1 MLNKGNMNDLHS
13 VRFQTRQ
20 DGDWV
25 EVDLDNLM
33 EDKTIVVF
41 GLPGAFTPTC
51 STFQLPTFE
60 EMYDQFLESG
70 VDEVYC
76 TSVND
81 TFVMNAW
88 FEQQGI
94 EKVKPLPDG
103 NGELARQLGLL
114 VKKENLGF
122 GLRSWRY
129 AMLVVDG
136 TVELM
141 NIEPN
146 LSDNCQTDP
155 YERSK
160 PEVFLQE
167 VRDHFGLNLVPMTDA
182 QKARELT
189 EEELA
194 EARSQDPNNHD
205 INVDVL
211 DIENQTTEE

>member
-1 MLNKGNMNDLHS
+1 MLNKGNLNDLHNIQ
-13 VRFQTRQ
+13 FQIRK
-20 DGDWV
+20 DGDWD
-25 EVDLDNLM
+25 EVSLDSLM

-60 EMYDQFLESG
+60 EMYDQFTASG

-81 TFVMNAW
+81 TFVMSAW

-129 AMLVVDG
+129 AMLVIDG

-141 NIEPN
+141 SIAPN
-146 LSDNCQTDP
+146 LVDNSQTDP
-155 YERSK
+155 YEKSK
-160 PEVFLQE
+160 PEEFLKE
-167 VRDHFGLNLVPMTDA
+167 VKAHFGLNLINDESTSVD
-182 QKARELT
+182 ESN
-189 EEELA
+189 EEDE
-194 EARSQDPNNHD
+194 
-205 INVDVL
+205 
-211 DIENQTTEE
+211 

>member
-1 MLNKGNMNDLHS
+1 MIKGFKIPKVEFRIREGDSSDNEDVCAIGGKWINKSTDDFFKNKRVILFS
-13 VRFQTRQ
+13 
-20 DGDWV
+20 
-25 EVDLDNLM
+25 
-33 EDKTIVVF
+33 
-41 GLPGAFTPTC
+41 LPGAFTPTC

-60 EMYDQFLESG
+60 EMYDQFKDSG

-103 NGELARQLGLL
+103 NGDLARQLGLL

-136 TVELM
+136 TVELLS
-141 NIEPN
+141 IEPN

-155 YERSK
+155 YEKSK
-160 PEVFLQE
+160 PEVFLEE
-167 VRDHFGLNLVPMTDA
+167 VKDFFGLNFVTNDS
-182 QKARELT
+182 
-189 EEELA
+189 EE
-194 EARSQDPNNHD
+194 SDN
-205 INVDVL
+205 
-211 DIENQTTEE
+211 EE

>member
-1 MLNKGNMNDLHS
+1 MLNKGNVNDLHS
-13 VRFQTRQ
+13 IKFQTRQ

-41 GLPGAFTPTC
+41 GLPGPFTPTC

-60 EMYDQFLESG
+60 EMYDQFKDAG

-103 NGELARQLGLL
+103 NGDLARQLGLL

-136 TVELM
+136 TVELLS
-141 NIEPN
+141 IEPN

-155 YERSK
+155 YEKSK
-160 PEVFLQE
+160 PEVFLE
-167 VRDHFGLNLVPMTDA
+167 EIKDFFGLNFVTNDS
-182 QKARELT
+182 
-189 EEELA
+189 EE
-194 EARSQDPNNHD
+194 SDN
-205 INVDVL
+205 
-211 DIENQTTEE
+211 EE

>member
-1 MLNKGNMNDLHS
+1 MLNKGNLNDLHN
-13 VRFQTRQ
+13 VEFHTRH
-20 DGDWV
+20 DGDWSDV
-25 EVDLDNLM
+25 HLDTLM

-60 EMYDQFLESG
+60 DMYDQFKAAG

-88 FEQQGI
+88 FKDEGI

-103 NGELARQLGLL
+103 NGDLARQLGLL
-114 VKKENLGF
+114 VRKENLGF

-129 AMLVVDG
+129 AMLVIDG

-141 NIEPN
+141 NMESN
-146 LSDNCQTDP
+146 LEDNCQTDP
-155 YERSK
+155 YEKSK
-160 PEVFLQE
+160 PEVFLE
-167 VRDHFGLNLVPMTDA
+167 DVRDHFGLNFVNNEEESVDSDS
-182 QKARELT
+182 QT
-189 EEELA
+189 EE
-194 EARSQDPNNHD
+194 
-205 INVDVL
+205 
-211 DIENQTTEE
+211 

>member
-1 MLNKGNMNDLHS
+1 MLNKGNLNDLHN
-13 VRFQTRQ
+13 VQFQMRN
-20 DGDWV
+20 DGDWDNV
-25 EVDLDNLM
+25 SLDSLM

-60 EMYDQFLESG
+60 EMYDQFKASG
-70 VDEVYC
+70 VDEIYC

-88 FEQQGI
+88 FESLGI
-94 EKVKPLPDG
+94 KNVKPLPDG

-129 AMLVVDG
+129 AMLVIDG

-141 NIEPN
+141 NMESN
-146 LSDNCQTDP
+146 LEDNCQTDP
-155 YERSK
+155 YEKSK
-160 PEVFLQE
+160 PEVFLE
-167 VRDHFGLNLVPMTDA
+167 DVRDHFGLNFVNNEEESVDSDS
-182 QKARELT
+182 QT
-189 EEELA
+189 EE
-194 EARSQDPNNHD
+194 
-205 INVDVL
+205 
-211 DIENQTTEE
+211 

>member
-1 MLNKGNMNDLHS
+1 MLNKGNINDLNN
-13 VRFQTRQ
+13 VMFQMRQ

-25 EVDLDNLM
+25 GVHLDDLM
-33 EDKTIVVF
+33 EDKTIVVL

-60 EMYDQFLESG
+60 EMYDQFKEAG

-88 FEQQGI
+88 FESLGI

-103 NGELARQLGLL
+103 NGDLARQLGLL

-129 AMLVVDG
+129 AMLVSEG
-136 TVELM
+136 SVELL

-146 LSDNCQTDP
+146 LQDNCKTDP
-155 YERSK
+155 YEKSK
-160 PEVFLQE
+160 PEVFLEE
-167 VRDHFGLNLVPMTDA
+167 VKSHFGLNFVINEEESVDSDS
-182 QKARELT
+182 QT
-189 EEELA
+189 EE
-194 EARSQDPNNHD
+194 
-205 INVDVL
+205 
-211 DIENQTTEE
+211 

>member
-1 MLNKGNMNDLHS
+1 MLNKGNMNDLHDIT
-13 VRFQTRQ
+13 FQMRK

-25 EVDLDNLM
+25 ESSLDSMM

-60 EMYDQFLESG
+60 EMYDQFIEAG

-103 NGELARQLGLL
+103 NGDLARQLGLL

-136 TVELM
+136 TVELLSA
-141 NIEPN
+141 EPN
-146 LSDNCQTDP
+146 LMDNATEDP
-155 YERSK
+155 YETSK
-160 PEVFLQE
+160 PEVFLDE
-167 VRDHFGLNLVPMTDA
+167 VKDHFGLNFVTNDSEVESLN
-182 QKARELT
+182 
-189 EEELA
+189 EE
-194 EARSQDPNNHD
+194 
-205 INVDVL
+205 I
-211 DIENQTTEE
+211 

>member
-1 MLNKGNMNDLHS
+1 MLNKGNMNDLHN
-13 VRFQTRQ
+13 VIFQMRK

-25 EVDLDNLM
+25 SVHLDDLM
-33 EDKTIVVF
+33 IDKTIVVF
-41 GLPGAFTPTC
+41 GLPGAFAPTC

-60 EMYDQFLESG
+60 EMYDQFKDAG

-88 FEQQGI
+88 FEDQGI
-94 EKVKPLPDG
+94 KNVKPLPDG

-129 AMLVVDG
+129 AMLVSEG

-141 NIEPN
+141 SIEPN
-146 LSDNCQTDP
+146 LEDNCQTDP
-155 YERSK
+155 YEVSK
-160 PEVFLQE
+160 PELFLQE
-167 VRDHFGLNLVPMTDA
+167 VRDYFGLNFVNNDS
-182 QKARELT
+182 
-189 EEELA
+189 EE
-194 EARSQDPNNHD
+194 SDN
-205 INVDVL
+205 
-211 DIENQTTEE
+211 EEI

>member
-1 MLNKGNMNDLHS
+1 MLNKGNMNDLS
-13 VRFQTRQ
+13 NVVFQSRK

-25 EVDLDNLM
+25 DVHLDNLM

-103 NGELARQLGLL
+103 NGDLARQLGLL
-114 VKKENLGF
+114 VRKENLGF

-129 AMLVVDG
+129 AMLVCEG
-136 TVELM
+136 TVELIS
-141 NIEPN
+141 IEPN
-146 LSDNCQTDP
+146 LQDNCQTDP
-155 YERSK
+155 YEKSK
-160 PEVFLQE
+160 PEVFLEE
-167 VRDHFGLNLVPMTDA
+167 VRDHFGLNFVNNDS
-182 QKARELT
+182 
-189 EEELA
+189 EE
-194 EARSQDPNNHD
+194 SDN
-205 INVDVL
+205 
-211 DIENQTTEE
+211 EE

>member
-1 MLNKGNMNDLHS
+1 MLNKGNMNDLHN
-13 VRFQTRQ
+13 VIFQTRK

-25 EVDLDNLM
+25 NVHLDDLTI
-33 EDKTIVVF
+33 DKTIVVF

-60 EMYDQFLESG
+60 EMYDQFKELG
-70 VDEVYC
+70 VDEIYC

-129 AMLVVDG
+129 AMLVIDG
-136 TVELM
+136 TVELLKT
-141 NIEPN
+141 EPN
-146 LSDNCQTDP
+146 LEDNCQADP
-155 YERSK
+155 YEVSK
-160 PEVFLQE
+160 PELFLE
-167 VRDHFGLNLVPMTDA
+167 EIRNHFGLNFVNNDS
-182 QKARELT
+182 
-189 EEELA
+189 EEE
-194 EARSQDPNNHD
+194 
-205 INVDVL
+205 I
-211 DIENQTTEE
+211 TESNEEDK

>member
-60 EMYDQFLESG
+60 EMYDQFLEAG

-114 VKKENLGF
+114 VRKENLGF

-129 AMLVVDG
+129 AMLVCEG
-136 TVELM
+136 TVELIS
-141 NIEPN
+141 IEPN
-146 LSDNCQTDP
+146 LQDNCQTDP
-155 YERSK
+155 YEKSK
-160 PEVFLQE
+160 PEVFLEE
-167 VRDHFGLNLVPMTDA
+167 VRDHFGLNFVNNDS
-182 QKARELT
+182 
-189 EEELA
+189 EE
-194 EARSQDPNNHD
+194 SDN
-205 INVDVL
+205 
-211 DIENQTTEE
+211 EE

>member
-1 MLNKGNMNDLHS
+1 MLNKGNLNDLHD
-13 VRFQTRQ
+13 VRFQMRK
-20 DGDWV
+20 DGDWD
-25 EVDLDNLM
+25 EVSLDSLM
-33 EDKTIVVF
+33 EDKTIVVV

-60 EMYDQFLESG
+60 EMYDQFIESG

-114 VKKENLGF
+114 VRKENLGF

-129 AMLVVDG
+129 AMLVSEG
-136 TVELM
+136 TVELLS
-141 NIEPN
+141 IEPN
-146 LSDNCQTDP
+146 LQDNCQTDP
-155 YERSK
+155 YEKSK
-160 PEVFLQE
+160 PEVCLEE
-167 VRDHFGLNLVPMTDA
+167 VSDHFGINFVNNDS
-182 QKARELT
+182 
-189 EEELA
+189 EEEIS
-194 EARSQDPNNHD
+194 ESNEDD
-205 INVDVL
+205 K
-211 DIENQTTEE
+211 